1 MCGFD
6 DIFKSGKKL
15 LDKAVDEAKEY
26 AADKLAGAANELVN
40 DGIEVVKKVGKVGE
54 KVGEY
59 IYDNFGEGINNLK
72 EMSESER
79 IIYPG
84 YDYKRKDDGKIILP
98 SIEDQINVQT
108 TECKK
113 TLVVFI
119 GGAADGKYQPLL
131 KNVFAPYEKAY
142 GRGNERRQDV
152 CYSEYGG
159 VHVPPL
165 MEKWFKANQKIV
177 LVGHSW
183 GGDRVVQLALDNS
196 HINIDLLVTLDPV
209 SYSFK
214 SIRSKPD
221 NVKRWINSYV
231 QYKIKRVAKDFW
243 KDKSTI
249 TNGNAVALVGH
260 PWECCK
266 GADNFIVN
274 KNNDGTFNDI
284 SHADAL
290 EMFRNSGA
298 ENEVIKM

>member
-54 KVGEY
+54 Y
-59 IYDNFGEGINNLK
+59 IYDNVGEGINNLK
-72 EMSESER
+72 EMTESER

-84 YDYKRKDDGKIILP
+84 YDYKRMGNKDDGKIILP

-196 HINIDLLVTLDPV
+196 HIIIDLLVTLDPV

-214 SIRSKPD
+214 SIRSKPN
-221 NVKRWINSYV
+221 NVTRWINVYV
-231 QYKIKRVAKDFW
+231 DYKHADNSQPNMVAR
-243 KDKSTI
+243 
-249 TNGNAVALVGH
+249 AGH
-260 PWECCK
+260 PWQFCSN
-266 GADNFIVN
+266 ADENHSINTKDGKKVN
-274 KNNDGTFNDI
+274 NVG
-284 SHADAL
+284 HAHAST
-290 EMFRNSGA
+290 MFSNSGA
-298 ENEVIKM
+298 EDEVIKI